1 MCRDFAPFILATF
14 VYNKLSFMKKA
25 IPLAV
30 ILLFAFGTSFAQNN
44 YKEIDTEKFFHIGAK
59 GGININ
65 KINGQSYKSGFNYNY
80 LLGGFMQFNFG
91 RFGLQPEI
99 NFVQSTSEFS
109 KDANN
114 VYNDLFT
121 SGGGQKKAHLNY
133 IKVPLLLNINVG
145 LSKHV
150 KVQLGPQFGGVLK
163 QNVDSLKTNNSLFKT
178 SDFSMLGGL
187 WFQLPFVN
195 MGARYEL
202 GLSNVNDIDNKE
214 KWKSQAFTI
223 FVGFTL

>member
-1 MCRDFAPFILATF
+1 
-14 VYNKLSFMKKA
+14 MKKA
-25 IPLAV
+25 IPISLIV
-30 ILLFAFGTSFAQNN
+30 LFLISSNISFSQKF
-44 YKEIDTEKFFHIGAK
+44 KENDQERFFRVGAK

-65 KINGQSYKSGFNYNY
+65 KIQGQSYKSGFNYNY

-114 VYNDLFT
+114 VYNDLFA
-121 SGGGQKKAHLNY
+121 GGSQKKAKLNY
-133 IKVPLLLNINVG
+133 IKIPLLLNINVG
-145 LSKHV
+145 ESKHV
-150 KVQLGPQFGGVLK
+150 KLQVGPQFGGVLK
-163 QNVDSLKTNNSLFKT
+163 QSVDSLKANNNLFKT
-178 SDFSMLGGL
+178 SDFSVLGGV

-195 MGARYEL
+195 LGARYEL

-214 KWKSQAFTI
+214 KWKSQAYTI
-223 FVGFTL
+223 FIGFTL